1 MTASSREYRSG
12 PRADSQRAAARGDAV
27 PDGGGPHARLR
38 HHEPGEP
45 RARLVLYGGGLP
57 GHVFPPG
64 YRFVSAR
71 RAARPGGNAGGGNRG
86 RAGGPAHALRAG
98 PSRPGARHVR
108 PDPVF
113 QRADGDP
120 LGPRRDL
127 RKPSRLPVGARG
139 AFRRTA
145 LPALPA
151 GDHRRRARGGGPAL
165 VRGRAHAPRDAD
177 SRRGVQ
183 PRHGGGARRQHT
195 PALHAGV
202 RLRRSARGAR
212 GPYVGPDPR
221 GAAGHGRADPDRGVC
236 GYRNWRHRFD
246 PRRARRRPH
255 RRHGGYAGP
264 RVRPADACD
273 RALGDRRRH
282 CRAGARLDAD
292 LPADGDRSLAAAARA
307 RSRALMNSRTRAI
320 VLATGLVFLAA
331 VPLLATL
338 LNQPFY
344 LDLVRRI
351 MIFAIAALSL
361 NLILGYG
368 GMISFGHAAYLGIG
382 AYAVGVLAHYGIDN
396 GFLQWALAIGASALV
411 ALAIG
416 AVSIR
421 TSGVYF
427 IMITLAFTQ
436 MLYYLGISIEEFGGD
451 DGMRFPVKSQFP
463 GLIDLNSTI
472 AFYYLVLGILVLTL
486 FLGHRLVNSRFGMV
500 IRAAKSN
507 EVRTGSI
514 GFSPYPYR
522 LAAFVIAGA
531 VCGLAGALLVNHTAY
546 LTPEF
551 MNWTR
556 SGELMFMVIL
566 GGMGSI
572 AGPVLGAFALL
583 LVEDAL
589 SGWTQHWQ
597 LILGPLLVLS
607 VLFLRRGLAGLFF
620 GKNE

>member
-1 MTASSREYRSG
+1 
-12 PRADSQRAAARGDAV
+12 
-27 PDGGGPHARLR
+27 
-38 HHEPGEP
+38 
-45 RARLVLYGGGLP
+45 
-57 GHVFPPG
+57 
-64 YRFVSAR
+64 
-71 RAARPGGNAGGGNRG
+71 
-86 RAGGPAHALRAG
+86 
-98 PSRPGARHVR
+98 
-108 PDPVF
+108 
-113 QRADGDP
+113 
-120 LGPRRDL
+120 
-127 RKPSRLPVGARG
+127 
-139 AFRRTA
+139 
-145 LPALPA
+145 
-151 GDHRRRARGGGPAL
+151 
-165 VRGRAHAPRDAD
+165 
-177 SRRGVQ
+177 
-183 PRHGGGARRQHT
+183 
-195 PALHAGV
+195 
-202 RLRRSARGAR
+202 
-212 GPYVGPDPR
+212 
-221 GAAGHGRADPDRGVC
+221 
-236 GYRNWRHRFD
+236 
-246 PRRARRRPH
+246 
-255 RRHGGYAGP
+255 
-264 RVRPADACD
+264 
-273 RALGDRRRH
+273 
-282 CRAGARLDAD
+282 
-292 LPADGDRSLAAAARA
+292 
-307 RSRALMNSRTRAI
+307 MNSRTRAI
-320 VLATGLVFLAA
+320 VLATGLVLLAA
-331 VPLLATL
+331 VPLAAAM

-344 LDLVRRI
+344 LDLVRRV

-368 GMISFGHAAYLGIG
+368 GMISFGHAAYLGVG
-382 AYAVGVLAHYGIDN
+382 AYAVGVLAHYGINN
-396 GFLQWALAIGASALV
+396 GYLQWALAIGASALV

-436 MLYYLGISIEEFGGD
+436 MLYYLGISIAEFGGD
-451 DGMRFPVKSQFP
+451 DGMRLAVKSQFP
-463 GLIDLNSTI
+463 GLIDLNDAN
-472 AFYYLVLGILVLTL
+472 AFYYLVLGILVLAL

-500 IRAAKSN
+500 IRAARSN
-507 EVRTGSI
+507 ELRTRSI

-566 GGMGSI
+566 GGMASI